1 MNTVRVQRAN
11 VILDIRPEDKDRYM
25 EQGFSVID
33 ARGNVLEEA
42 MPKDVL
48 ELQRM
53 VNELRAEIEKKDKE
67 IESLK
72 KKKPAGKKADSVA
85 KEAK

>member
-1 MNTVRVQRAN
+1 MSTIRIRRAN
-11 VILDIRPEDKDRYM
+11 VVLDIRPEDKDRYM

-33 ARGNVLEEA
+33 TKGNVLEEA

-53 VNELRAEIEKKDKE
+53 VTELRTEIEKKDKE

-72 KKKPAGKKADSVA
+72 KKKAAEKKADSVA